1 MEKIVK
7 APRDCSPTEQELFQD
22 FVIEGGEVSSGRL
35 RNRIQRAEHLC
46 FINDGDCV
54 VAVGAI
60 KNPDDGYKTRI
71 FEKAGVPS
79 PSNYSYEL
87 GWLFVLTSERKKGY
101 GRALMEALMGSLSGK
116 ACYATTRE
124 DNNDTHLLLGRFGF
138 SRCGQSYKSD
148 NGDYDLVL
156 YTKS

>member
-1 MEKIVK
+1 MEKTVK
-7 APRDCSPTEQELFQD
+7 MPDECSSAELDLFQR
-22 FVIEGGEVSSGRL
+22 FVLEGGEVPPGGL
-35 RNRIQRAEHLC
+35 KNRIQRAENLC

-60 KNPDDGYKTRI
+60 KNPDVGYKTRI

-79 PSNYSYEL
+79 PSNYSCEL
-87 GWLFVLTSERKKGY
+87 GWLFVLTAERGKGY
-101 GRALMEALMGSLSGK
+101 GRALMEALMGALSGK

-124 DNNDTHLLLGRFGF
+124 DNNRTHQLLCQFGF
-138 SRCGQSYKSD
+138 SRCAQSYKSD